1 MADELVFDE
10 SLSKHAK
17 LQVFVDDRELKSG
30 VAKALF
36 RKGVVLKAVRLD
48 VGDFIV
54 SDRVAVERKEAK
66 DFEASIIDG
75 RLFVQAGHL
84 KDAFES
90 PLLALVGSDFERIQ
104 PNALRGAFISLAV
117 DFKLP
122 VFFFDSDD
130 ELADFLKAL
139 AEKEQLGEQRMHRL
153 QFAKKGVTL
162 AEQQR
167 LVVESLPGL
176 GPKNALSLLKHFKTL
191 QNLANASEEALQ
203 EVEGIGTQRAESIKK
218 VFEEGFTE

>member
-1 MADELVFDE
+1 MAELVFDE
-10 SLSKHAK
+10 GLTASNT
-17 LQVFVDDRELKSG
+17 LQLFVDDRELKSS

-36 RKGVVLKAVRLD
+36 RKGVVLKPVRLES
-48 VGDFIV
+48 GDFIV
-54 SDRVAVERKEAK
+54 SERVALERKEAK

-75 RLFVQAGHL
+75 RLFVQAGRL
-84 KDAFES
+84 KNAFES

-130 ELADFLKAL
+130 ELADFLYAL
-139 AEKEQLGEQRMHRL
+139 AEKEQFGEQRMHRL

-176 GPKNALSLLKHFKTL
+176 GPKNAVSLLKHFKTL
-191 QNLANASEEALQ
+191 QRIANASPDDLQ
-203 EVEGIGTQRAESIKK
+203 QVEGIGKQRAESMRK
-218 VFEEGFTE
+218 VFEQEFEQ